1 MGVPSFIEK
10 YLVAHWV
17 DVKLQGYP
25 QIPYSFLLP
34 PEAKGVLLL
43 YIWKHAKKEKVEKGK
58 KILKISFFLVQVESH
73 KHKPI

>member
-43 YIWKHAKKEKVEKGK
+43 YMEACKKRKGRK
-58 KILKISFFLVQVESH
+58 RQKNFENKFLSCSSG
-73 KHKPI
+73 IT